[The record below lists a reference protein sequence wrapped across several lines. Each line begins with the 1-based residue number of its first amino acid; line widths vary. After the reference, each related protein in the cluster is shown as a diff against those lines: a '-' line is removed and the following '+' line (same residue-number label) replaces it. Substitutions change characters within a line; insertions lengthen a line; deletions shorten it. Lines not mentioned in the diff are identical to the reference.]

1 MDLEER
7 LEALAQTVELLARMQ
22 VDNEKLF
29 REHQAECRER
39 SVRTDE
45 RMAQMMEA
53 ITRLTN
59 IDEAHEER
67 LDDIEGRDSAA

>member
-22 VDNEKLF
+22 VDNERLL

-39 SVRTDE
+39 STRTDQ
-45 RMAQMMEA
+45 RLAQLMEA